1 MENKLTIEILT
12 PYGRYLK
19 STIDY
24 LSVTTTSGVLGI
36 LPNHSP
42 LIAKVV
48 VSELILKDGARSDSY
63 AISGGLLN
71 IKENSEIS
79 LLVNAIEK
87 ADDIDIDR
95 ALEAKKRAES
105 RLNGGEDIDV
115 IRAKAAL
122 ARALNRINV
131 FNNRK

>member
-1 MENKLTIEILT
+1 MESKLTIEILT

-19 STIDY
+19 TTIDY

>member
-19 STIDY
+19 SSIDY

-48 VSELILKDGARSDSY
+48 VSELVLKNGNQSDSY

-71 IKENSEIS
+71 IKENSEIT

-87 ADDIDIDR
+87 ADDIDLER
-95 ALEAKKRAES
+95 ALEAKKRAEN
-105 RLNGGEDIDV
+105 RLNGDEDIDV

-122 ARALNRINV
+122 ARALNRITIY
-131 FNNRK
+131 NNRR